1 MPLLFIQGSD
11 VGVALIFYEVSAVM
25 SGPFLSL
32 FFSEDLSL
40 FGAVE
45 ILFRKVGRGRASYV
59 KLATYTAVQ

>member
-1 MPLLFIQGSD
+1 
-11 VGVALIFYEVSAVM
+11 M

-59 KLATYTAVQ
+59 KLAPYTCQASYGPLPTYCPIAHRGRGRATAS